1 MSPIAFVQLALA
13 LNLHLPDRS
22 PAPTTRRA
30 ALGAALG
37 VCVPAAAHAAFE
49 VPLNKLEGGYKVRDY
64 GNGVSS
70 YGQPAANA
78 APAGVCTKSGPG
90 CMPDGFGG
98 FKPRDSDPTA
108 PLYKRVGDAVFSD
121 ADGAA
126 PPPPP
131 KAAAR
136 SSAPALTFEDL
147 VANSIASKEELLGR
161 KLTDA
166 EKGALVAK
174 LEALMK

>member
-1 MSPIAFVQLALA
+1 MLVVSWGVSVGASYTWGRGA
-13 LNLHLPDRS
+13 
-22 PAPTTRRA
+22 RA
-30 ALGAALG
+30 AL
-37 VCVPAAAHAAFE
+37 PAA
-49 VPLNKLEGGYKVRDY
+49 P
-64 GNGVSS
+64 
-70 YGQPAANA
+70 P
-78 APAGVCTKSGPG
+78 P
-90 CMPDGFGG
+90 
-98 FKPRDSDPTA
+98 PRA
-108 PLYKRVGDAVFSD
+108 
-121 ADGAA
+121 AA